1 MRNLIITLTLL
12 CFNYAV
18 NAQEYYWTTYSFN
31 VEAEDV
37 TTVVSLTDDY
47 FSQPGSKTE
56 GVTVYLFE
64 NHFRDSD
71 NDWSHQFAFTGSLDA
86 MGEQY
91 SRGENDSWELF
102 LTKLSQFTKSHSAAA
117 GNSLITIGEAG
128 THPIQNILWLDV
140 EDAGK
145 FAAAWKKYH
154 SKFNPDDRRI
164 TLGQFRLGRS
174 AMHETHYVL
183 QGFNDFKSAFNAG
196 KYRSGNKAAEKAW
209 DEFIDAISEDVT
221 ILRTNTRIMVG
232 KW

>member
-47 FSQPGSKTE
+47 FSQPGSKAE
-56 GVTVYLFE
+56 GVIVYLFE

-128 THPIQNILWLDV
+128 THPIQNILWLSSNIAFISCI
-140 EDAGK
+140 ELQSSC
-145 FAAAWKKYH
+145 KK
-154 SKFNPDDRRI
+154 
-164 TLGQFRLGRS
+164 
-174 AMHETHYVL
+174 ETHTL
-183 QGFNDFKSAFNAG
+183 
-196 KYRSGNKAAEKAW
+196 EPPM
-209 DEFIDAISEDVT
+209 IISN
-221 ILRTNTRIMVG
+221 LRIQP
-232 KW
+232 